1 MTAGEPG
8 GEPRDI
14 DPFSQR
20 RSPTGPSGPSRPR
33 PGDPPRPG
41 GPPRPGDTPSFR
53 PAGADSNT
61 PLFRGGEEDDDD
73 GSGGSFLRE
82 LPVLLLI
89 AFGLAFILRTFV
101 IQVFYIPSSSME
113 DTLAIN
119 DRIVVEKISYR
130 LHDPE
135 RGDII
140 VFEGDEITPA
150 ENGAVARVIRGIGQ
164 FIGIVPANA
173 QDFVKRVIGVA
184 GDHIEIL
191 EGRVLVNGVELDEPY
206 VNFTDLRSSGPFDV
220 PEGQLFV
227 LGDNRPNSSDSRFGL
242 GFVDIDHVVGRAF
255 ITIWPFDRAGSIHQP
270 DYGRI
275 PDADSMQIEQAP
287 TIEEP
292 APEDG

>member
-1 MTAGEPG
+1 MTADDPG

-14 DPFSQR
+14 DPFSER
-20 RSPTGPSGPSRPR
+20 RGPTR
-33 PGDPPRPG
+33 PPRPT
-41 GPPRPGDTPSFR
+41 PPASFR
-53 PAGADSNT
+53 PAGADNDT
-61 PLFRGGEEDDDD
+61 PLLRTGHDKDDDD
-73 GSGGSFLRE
+73 EDVRSFFRE

-119 DRIVVEKISYR
+119 DRIVVEKLSYR

-140 VFEGDEITPA
+140 VFEGETITPV
-150 ENGAVARVIRGIGQ
+150 ENGAVSKVVRGIGQ
-164 FIGIVPANA
+164 FIGLVPANA
-173 QDFVKRVIGVA
+173 QDFVKRVIGVP
-184 GDHIEIL
+184 GDHIEIT
-191 EGRVLVNGVELDEPY
+191 EGRVVVNGVEIDEPY
-206 VNFTDLRSSGPFDV
+206 VSFTDLRSSGPFDV
-220 PEGQLFV
+220 PEGKLFV

-242 GFVDIDHVVGRAF
+242 GFIDIEDVVGRAF

-275 PDADSMQIEQAP
+275 PDADSVPVERTP
-287 TIEEP
+287 TPGET
-292 APEDG
+292 ASEDG